1 MVDDSDW
8 RLHGQEKYLKGA
20 SLVRRTYRAY
30 AKNPKWDHDHCDFC
44 GAKFMVEDHPDVLHE
59 GYATLDD
66 YHWICETCF
75 QDFRERFL
83 WTLAVADHGED
94 A

>member
-1 MVDDSDW
+1 VVDDSDW

-83 WTLAVADHGED
+83 WTLAGADHGGE